1 MGLSLLAH
9 FYDRNEALIATGA
22 LEAAGISV
30 FIENAA
36 MVSINPLHEIA
47 LGGFRLMVPEQE
59 LPDAIAIIEEARRKR
74 SFEGERLSQRTYIA
88 LSLVLMALMGTFLPF
103 RTSTWHDVSA
113 SGAARRERV

>member
-1 MGLSLLAH
+1 MALRLLAH

-22 LEAAGISV
+22 LEAAGIVV

-47 LGGFRLMVPEQE
+47 LAGFRLMVPEQE
-59 LPDAIAIIEEARRKR
+59 LPDAIAIIEEARRTR

-88 LSLVLMALMGTFLPF
+88 LSMILMALMGTFLPF
-103 RTSTWHDVSA
+103 RTSKWHHVSEA
-113 SGAARRERV
+113 GAAPRDRV